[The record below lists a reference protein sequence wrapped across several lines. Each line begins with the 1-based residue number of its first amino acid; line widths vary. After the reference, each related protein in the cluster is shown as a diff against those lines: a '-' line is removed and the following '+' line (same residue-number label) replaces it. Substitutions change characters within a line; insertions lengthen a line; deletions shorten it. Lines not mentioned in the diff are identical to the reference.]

1 MRISDWRSDLC
12 SSDLE
17 LWEPGE
23 RPKAHSRQEGEAVRP
38 RHRKSGSSVIAWTK
52 SRPSRSWLRASTS
65 SSFAARGVD
74 LNGLVTF
81 VNLDDRLNERVGRR
95 VAWMTLLMGLFTL
108 SVAILRYFN
117 GLGWAW
123 VQGSYVWLHGIDF
136 LDCSGF

>member
-81 VNLDDRLNERVGRR
+81 VNLVDRLNERVGRG
-95 VAWMTLLMGLFTL
+95 VARSEEHTSELQSLMRT
-108 SVAILRYFN
+108 
-117 GLGWAW
+117 
-123 VQGSYVWLHGIDF
+123 SYAVFCLQKKKT
-136 LDCSGF
+136 

>member
-81 VNLDDRLNERVGRR
+81 VRSEEHTSELQS
-95 VAWMTLLMGLFTL
+95 LMR
-108 SVAILRYFN
+108 I
-117 GLGWAW
+117 
-123 VQGSYVWLHGIDF
+123 SYAVFCLKKKKEKQQNNKH
-136 LDCSGF
+136 

>member
-1 MRISDWRSDLC
+1 MILRPPRSTRTDNLFPYTTLFR
-12 SSDLE
+12 S
-17 LWEPGE
+17 E

-81 VNLDDRLNERVGRR
+81 VNLVARLNERVGRG
-95 VAWMTLLMGLFTL
+95 VAWLMLLMTIGM
-108 SVAILRYFN
+108 AA
-117 GLGWAW
+117 GWEG
-123 VQGSYVWLHGIDF
+123 VGT
-136 LDCSGF
+136 SGWRSCVESAVRKKKTK

>member
-52 SRPSRSWLRASTS
+52 SRPSRSWLRASKS
-65 SSFAARGVD
+65 YSCAARGVT
-74 LNGLVTF
+74 LNGLCTF
-81 VNLDDRLNERVGRR
+81 VTLVDRLNERVDTVGAWLAQLMVIDNCCGDNMRPVEHIGR
-95 VAWMTLLMGLFTL
+95 V
-108 SVAILRYFN
+108 
-117 GLGWAW
+117 GWRR
-123 VQGSYVWLHGIDF
+123 S
-136 LDCSGF
+136 

>member
-38 RHRKSGSSVIAWTK
+38 RHRKSGSSVIAWPK
-52 SRPSRSWLRASTS
+52 SRPSRSCPRASTS

-74 LNGLVTF
+74 LSGLLPFVQLVDRPNAQTGRALGRLRGCQHVYMSRVT
-81 VNLDDRLNERVGRR
+81 
-95 VAWMTLLMGLFTL
+95 VA
-108 SVAILRYFN
+108 
-117 GLGWAW
+117 
-123 VQGSYVWLHGIDF
+123 
-136 LDCSGF
+136 

>member
-1 MRISDWRSDLC
+1 MILRPPRSTRTDNLFPYTTLFR
-12 SSDLE
+12 S
-17 LWEPGE
+17 E

-81 VNLDDRLNERVGRR
+81 ANLGDRLNERVAGRE
-95 VAWMTLLMGLFTL
+95 AWLTPRAVLITFSAALQRYVF
-108 SVAILRYFN
+108 AIGWLR
-117 GLGWAW
+117 L
-123 VQGSYVWLHGIDF
+123 QESQVWQIG
-136 LDCSGF
+136 GV